1 MLQEL
6 LSFAKNPFYE
16 QDITTSFSN
25 KLNTFFKLL
34 LIALGTSMLL
44 LMVASIVEN
53 MLQLDMGK
61 HAMDDLFENY
71 SGLLIFFL
79 AVIIAPFFEE
89 LLFRGPLVF
98 FKNSKF
104 FKPIFYLF
112 TIAFGFMHISNFEMN
127 TQVLLFSPL
136 LVAPQIGVGFI
147 LGFIRVKYGL
157 VWSMALHAFYNMVLV
172 IPVLVMQFLDISFE

>member
-6 LSFAKNPFYE
+6 LLFAKNPFYK

-53 MLQLDMGK
+53 LLQLDMGK